1 MSKTGFRIPLLARVT
16 ALLAL
21 AVLGGCATAP
31 GHTTPDDPWEDLN
44 RGIYRFNDVADRATL
59 KPVAKAYRKVTPD
72 IVQTGVRNFF
82 ANLAYPTT
90 ILNQLLQGKL
100 KLAAQ
105 DTGRLVLNTIAGV
118 GGLIDAASIGGLTA
132 NEEDFGQTL
141 AVWGVPSGPY
151 VTLPLFGPSS
161 LRDAPSRI
169 ADYFTGVRRYA
180 EIPWETE
187 WSSRAVEVVGFR
199 ADLLPVEAQIENVFD
214 RYAFMRD
221 AWVQRREYMIFDG
234 SPPEPTF
241 DDEPLDDEEVAP
253 AAPPA
258 P

>member
-1 MSKTGFRIPLLARVT
+1 MIQNGFRTRVP

-21 AVLGGCATAP
+21 SLALGGCATTP
-31 GHTTPDDPWEDLN
+31 GRTTADDPWESLN

-59 KPVAKAYRKVTPD
+59 KPVAKAYEKVTPD
-72 IVQTGVRNFF
+72 WIKTGVRNFF
-82 ANLAYPTT
+82 ANLGYPTT
-90 ILNQLLQGKL
+90 VLNQLLQGKQR
-100 KLAAQ
+100 LAFQ
-105 DTGRLVLNTIAGV
+105 DTGRLVINTVAGV
-118 GGLIDAASIGGLTA
+118 GGLIDVASIGGLTA

-141 AVWGVPSGPY
+141 GVWGVPSGPY
-151 VTLPLFGPSS
+151 VNLPLLGPSS

-169 ADYFTGVRRYA
+169 VDYFTGVPRYVDVQ
-180 EIPWETE
+180 WEVE
-187 WSSRAVEVVGFR
+187 WSARALEVVGFR
-199 ADLLPVEAQIENVFD
+199 ADLFPVEAQIATVFD

-221 AWVQRREYMIFDG
+221 AWTQRREYMIFDG

-241 DDEPLDDEEVAP
+241 DDEPLDEAPVAP

>member
-1 MSKTGFRIPLLARVT
+1 MFQNGFRTRTL

-21 AVLGGCATAP
+21 ALALTGCATSP
-31 GHTTPDDPWEDLN
+31 GRTTAEDPWEGLN

-59 KPVAKAYRKVTPD
+59 KPVAKAYAKVTPGWM
-72 IVQTGVRNFF
+72 QTGVRNFF
-82 ANLAYPTT
+82 ANLGYPTT

-100 KLAAQ
+100 RLAVQ
-105 DTGRLVLNTIAGV
+105 DTGRLVINTVAGV

-151 VTLPLFGPSS
+151 VNLPLFGPSS

-169 ADYFTGVRRYA
+169 ADYFTGVPRYVDVQ
-180 EIPWETE
+180 WEVE
-187 WSSRAVEVVGFR
+187 WSARALEVVGFR
-199 ADLLPVEAQIENVFD
+199 ADLLPVEAQIANVFD
-214 RYAFMRD
+214 RYAFLRD
-221 AWVQRREYMIFDG
+221 AWAQRREYMIFDG

-241 DDEPLDDEEVAP
+241 DDEPLDDEPVAP
-253 AAPPA
+253 AAPQA

>member
-1 MSKTGFRIPLLARVT
+1 MIQNGFRTRVL

-21 AVLGGCATAP
+21 SLALGGCATAP
-31 GHTTPDDPWEDLN
+31 GRTTADDPWEGLN

-59 KPVAKAYRKVTPD
+59 KPVAKAYGKITPD
-72 IVQTGVRNFF
+72 WMQTGVRNFF
-82 ANLAYPTT
+82 ANLGYPTT

-100 KLAAQ
+100 GLAVQ
-105 DTGRLVLNTIAGV
+105 DTGRLVINTIAGV

-151 VTLPLFGPSS
+151 VNLPLFGPSS

-169 ADYFTGVRRYA
+169 VDYFTGVPRYVDA
-180 EIPWETE
+180 QWEVE
-187 WSSRAVEVVGFR
+187 WSARALEVVGFR
-199 ADLLPVEAQIENVFD
+199 ADLLPVEAQIANVFD

-221 AWVQRREYMIFDG
+221 AWAQRREYMIFDG

-241 DDEPLDDEEVAP
+241 DDEPLDDAPVAP
-253 AAPPA
+253 ASAPA

>member
-1 MSKTGFRIPLLARVT
+1 MLPNGFRSRL
-16 ALLAL
+16 L
-21 AVLGGCATAP
+21 AVLALGLALSGCATAP
-31 GHTTPDDPWEDLN
+31 GRTTADDPWEGLN

-59 KPVAKAYRKVTPD
+59 KPVAKAYVKVTPD
-72 IVQTGVRNFF
+72 WMQTGVRNFF
-82 ANLAYPTT
+82 ANLGYPTT
-90 ILNQLLQGKL
+90 IINQLLQGKVR
-100 KLAAQ
+100 LALQ
-105 DTGRLVLNTIAGV
+105 DTGRLVINTIAGV

-151 VTLPLFGPSS
+151 VTLPFLGPSS

-169 ADYFTGVRRYA
+169 ADYFTGVPRYVDVQ
-180 EIPWETE
+180 WEAE
-187 WSSRAVEVVGFR
+187 WSARALEVVGFR

-221 AWVQRREYMIFDG
+221 AWAQRREYMIFDG

-241 DDEPLDDEEVAP
+241 DDEPLDDESVAP